1 MSDLALRRKNL
12 EDTVFAALLD
22 ASSIESETKDPVWF
36 DEVSYPLT
44 QVLNYLRYNIRQQEQ
59 EEQFTVQDLEGIN
72 EPPTN

>member
-22 ASSIESETKDPVWF
+22 ASSIESETKDHVWF